1 MDNRMRYSK
10 KSPEERKSAKFS
22 QAACLDEDSSGTDA
36 DADLSREAKPAPPE
50 PKQDKPWTNLRK
62 SVPGSDSG
70 HRRRPT
76 WRTWRCM
83 ARL

>member
-1 MDNRMRYSK
+1 MWITGYDTQY

-36 DADLSREAKPAPPE
+36 DADLPGGSEFRTAPGQNRT
-50 PKQDKPWTNLRK
+50 KLRK
-62 SVPGSDSG
+62 SASGSDRG

-76 WRTWRCM
+76 WRFV